1 MASSPPTLI
10 FNYDISCPFAY
21 IASTRVQSLARRT
34 NATLIYHPV
43 LLGAI
48 YRATAAP
55 QGAGGSASDVFNST
69 KKSVTAT
76 GMQRTLSR
84 YQIPYHP
91 PPKHPR
97 KTVNALRM
105 LYCVPE
111 QDKRRQLTDRLF
123 RAYWVEGRDVND
135 DAVLLEIAREA
146 GIHGLD
152 RACFANAE
160 ARGELE
166 RETGLAIERGAFG
179 VPGFWIPGAGE
190 REGGGRFFWG
200 QDRMHFVEATLLG
213 LSVAAAAGSG
223 KGGQDAWVG
232 VKNLRS
238 LLPRVVHSNQLP
250 FASKSAVRLEFWFD
264 FSSPWA
270 FLGYTQLARLQ
281 RTFGPGLEIVLKPFL
296 LGILF
301 RQIGAPN
308 MPMMAVSQAKAE
320 WSRRDHADWTRW
332 WNAVDVQ
339 EGQQEGGKGKDGPI
353 KFYWADKFPI
363 RTPTVLRVG
372 IVEPAAT
379 KVLYSACW
387 EQNKDVADEAV
398 LQSVLDEAG
407 FNGSDLIAR
416 ANSPAVKEK
425 LRALTAEAKELGL
438 CGAPTYR
445 VLRRQQDGEF
455 KPVGGLV
462 WGQDE
467 ISVVEDLI
475 AGWSPEESNGQVAEV
490 GKVMY
495 EDVQG
500 GKSVGAKL

>member
-1 MASSPPTLI
+1 MASPPPTLI

-21 IASTRVQSLARRT
+21 IASTRVQSLAHRT
-34 NATLIYHPV
+34 NATLLYHPV

-55 QGAGGSASDVFNST
+55 QGAGGSASDVFNAT
-69 KKSVTAT
+69 KKTVAGQS
-76 GMQRTLSR
+76 MQRTLAR
-84 YQIPYHP
+84 YQVPYHP
-91 PPKHPR
+91 PPQHPR

-111 QDKRRQLTDRLF
+111 QDKRRELTDRLF

-135 DAVLLEIAREA
+135 DAVLLQIASEA
-146 GIHGLD
+146 GVKGLD
-152 RACFANAE
+152 RTCFKDVT

-179 VPGFWIPGAGE
+179 VPGFWIPEA
-190 REGGGRFFWG
+190 EGGDGRFFWG

-213 LSVAAAAGSG
+213 LSSSSG
-223 KGGQDAWVG
+223 VKGKEGEDAWTRVG
-232 VKNLRS
+232 NLRG
-238 LLPRVVHSNQLP
+238 LLPRVVGENRLP
-250 FASKSAVRLEFWFD
+250 LASKPVARLEFWFD

-301 RQIGAPN
+301 REIGAPN
-308 MPMMAVSQAKAE
+308 MPMMAISQAKAE
-320 WSRRDHADWTRW
+320 WSRRDHVDWTRW

-339 EGQQEGGKGKDGPI
+339 EGQQQGGRGKDGPI

-387 EQNKDVADEAV
+387 EQNKDVADESV

-407 FNGSDLIAR
+407 FNGADLIAR
-416 ANSPAVKEK
+416 ANSPATKEK

-445 VLRRQQDGEF
+445 VLRRQQNGEF

-467 ISVVEDLI
+467 TNVVEDLI
-475 AGWSPEESNGQVAEV
+475 AGWSPEESNGQIAEV
-490 GKVMY
+490 GKVRY
-495 EDVQG
+495 DDVQG
-500 GKSVGAKL
+500 GKGVGAKL